1 MANARSRSVPITAA
15 PPASPRREYWRA
27 LVEECGRSGVSQAEF
42 CRRRGIPAGTLS
54 FWKSTLA
61 REAGQ
66 RPRLPASIAARS
78 AFLPVRL
85 AAPRPPSLDAE
96 RGGPTPWDG
105 EIEIAMGDGRLV
117 RVRGR
122 VDAPWLGQVLGVLEA
137 ARC

>member
-1 MANARSRSVPITAA
+1 
-15 PPASPRREYWRA
+15 
-27 LVEECGRSGVSQAEF
+27 VSQAEF

-66 RPRLPASIAARS
+66 GPRLPTSIAARS
-78 AFLPVRL
+78 AAGPAFLPVRL
-85 AAPRPPSLDAE
+85 AAPRSPSLDAE

>member
-15 PPASPRREYWRA
+15 PPAPPRREYWRA

-66 RPRLPASIAARS
+66 G
-78 AFLPVRL
+78 
-85 AAPRPPSLDAE
+85 PRPPL
-96 RGGPTPWDG
+96 
-105 EIEIAMGDGRLV
+105 
-117 RVRGR
+117 
-122 VDAPWLGQVLGVLEA
+122 
-137 ARC
+137 